1 MKIGEY
7 DLNGADQGTLRLL
20 RFLDFYNHVGLFEY
34 FPLRLDDFYA
44 SDEVVFI
51 RQTAASPALA
61 STKTL

>member
-20 RFLDFYNHVGLFEY
+20 RFLGFYNHVGLFEY

-51 RQTAASPALA
+51 RQTAASPVLA